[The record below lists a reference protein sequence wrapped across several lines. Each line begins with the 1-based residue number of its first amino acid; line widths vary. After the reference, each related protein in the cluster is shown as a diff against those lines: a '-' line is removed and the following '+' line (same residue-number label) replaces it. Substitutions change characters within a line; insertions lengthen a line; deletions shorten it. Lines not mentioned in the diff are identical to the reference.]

1 MKWKF
6 LQRKRANRELEDE
19 IKAHLD
25 LETQSQIE
33 AGESPAAARAAALRD
48 LGNLTLIKEV
58 TREMWGYTWL
68 ERVIQDARYAAR
80 TLSKSPGFTLLT
92 VATLALGIGA
102 TSTIFTVVNSVLLR
116 PLPFPEPD
124 RLVMIWERPP
134 KSDHRNVANMY
145 NFAAWRE
152 RNRSFEAIAAFNQ
165 LPMNLLIGAEPEQV
179 NGLVVTG
186 AFFRALGAAPLL
198 GRTLAPNEDG
208 PAAPRVT
215 VLSYG
220 LWQRRFGGRADIIGQ
235 KISINV
241 SHHEIIGVMPP
252 GFSIPGRRA
261 ELYIPLRASNDEGRN
276 YSIIARMRPGSTP
289 ASAQAEM
296 NVIAAQTAKE
306 RPQINA
312 GWGATVVPLLEQT
325 VGQIRPVL
333 LMLFAA
339 VGFVL
344 LIACSNVANLLLMRS
359 ARRGREMSIRIALG
373 AGRARILQQ
382 LLIESVLLAA
392 IGGALGVA
400 LAEWGVHVLV
410 RTLPAAFS
418 LPRLNEIRIDPIV
431 LLFTAA
437 VALSAGVLFG
447 LAPAFESK
455 GIDPARGLHLF
466 SRSNTA
472 RRGVRD
478 YLVVAEVALALLL
491 VTGAGLMMRSFE
503 RLNHVEPGF
512 HAEHVVTLR
521 MLLLPVKNRAFHA
534 QTVDEIL
541 RRVRALPQVVGAGSI
556 GVLPM
561 SGGNSGTWYYRA
573 DRPQPAAGDKPGGDV
588 SIVTPGYFQ
597 AMGIPLLGGRD
608 FEDRDRLGSPHVAIL
623 NQAAARLFYQDEDP
637 LGKSMAVWWNDAG
650 NVRVVGVVA
659 DIRHAELSDRPQPC
673 LFMPNAQQPFPF
685 ASLVVRTAGD
695 PLSLVPA
702 ITEQIRRVDA
712 DQGVAEIHTMEDL
725 VANSIA
731 RPRVQTMLMGLFGL
745 LALTLASIGIYGVIS
760 YSVTQRTREI
770 GIRLAI
776 GALPAA
782 IFSAVFKDGI
792 RLTGFGLGIGLGA
805 ALGLTR
811 YMRSLLFEV
820 QPADPLVFAGV
831 TGLLLLV
838 AMAACYIPAARATR
852 VDPAVVLR
860 EE

>member
-1 MKWKF
+1 
-6 LQRKRANRELEDE
+6 
-19 IKAHLD
+19 
-25 LETQSQIE
+25 
-33 AGESPAAARAAALRD
+33 
-48 LGNLTLIKEV
+48 
-58 TREMWGYTWL
+58 
-68 ERVIQDARYAAR
+68 
-80 TLSKSPGFTLLT
+80 
-92 VATLALGIGA
+92 
-102 TSTIFTVVNSVLLR
+102 
-116 PLPFPEPD
+116 
-124 RLVMIWERPP
+124 
-134 KSDHRNVANMY
+134 
-145 NFAAWRE
+145 
-152 RNRSFEAIAAFNQ
+152 
-165 LPMNLLIGAEPEQV
+165 
-179 NGLVVTG
+179 
-186 AFFRALGAAPLL
+186 
-198 GRTLAPNEDG
+198 
-208 PAAPRVT
+208 
-215 VLSYG
+215 
-220 LWQRRFGGRADIIGQ
+220 
-235 KISINV
+235 
-241 SHHEIIGVMPP
+241 
-252 GFSIPGRRA
+252 
-261 ELYIPLRASNDEGRN
+261 
-276 YSIIARMRPGSTP
+276 
-289 ASAQAEM
+289 
-296 NVIAAQTAKE
+296 
-306 RPQINA
+306 
-312 GWGATVVPLLEQT
+312 
-325 VGQIRPVL
+325 
-333 LMLFAA
+333 
-339 VGFVL
+339 
-344 LIACSNVANLLLMRS
+344 
-359 ARRGREMSIRIALG
+359 
-373 AGRARILQQ
+373 
-382 LLIESVLLAA
+382 
-392 IGGALGVA
+392 
-400 LAEWGVHVLV
+400 
-410 RTLPAAFS
+410 
-418 LPRLNEIRIDPIV
+418 
-431 LLFTAA
+431 
-437 VALSAGVLFG
+437 
-447 LAPAFESK
+447 
-455 GIDPARGLHLF
+455 
-466 SRSNTA
+466 
-472 RRGVRD
+472 
-478 YLVVAEVALALLL
+478 
-491 VTGAGLMMRSFE
+491 
-503 RLNHVEPGF
+503 
-512 HAEHVVTLR
+512 
-521 MLLLPVKNRAFHA
+521 
-534 QTVDEIL
+534 
-541 RRVRALPQVVGAGSI
+541 
-556 GVLPM
+556 M

-782 IFSAVFKDGI
+782 IFSAVFKDGM